1 MENVSATDPFQWR
14 DLAEVLVVLLGIDII
29 GTALGCALWDALKA
43 LWRRW

>member
-29 GTALGCALWDALKA
+29 GTVIGCWLYDA
-43 LWRRW
+43 LWRRWRAE